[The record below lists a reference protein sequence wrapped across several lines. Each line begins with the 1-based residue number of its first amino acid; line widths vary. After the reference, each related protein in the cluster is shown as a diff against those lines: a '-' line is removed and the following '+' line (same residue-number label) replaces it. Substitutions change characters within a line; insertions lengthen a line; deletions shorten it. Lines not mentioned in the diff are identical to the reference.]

1 MTDVF
6 KLNTDLL
13 SHGDRLVV
21 AVSGGIDSM
30 VLLHCL
36 NSLKDSFGISLY
48 VCHVNHHTREACK
61 AEAELVEETCRQYGL
76 PLEILDYHYSEE
88 DNFHQASRKARYDF
102 FRKIALKK
110 GANKIVLAHQADDL
124 AETILMRI
132 VRGSSLSGYAGIL
145 NEGEYQGVK
154 IIRPLLG
161 VSRNDIAIYQQ
172 ENSVSF
178 MEDESNLKDDYT
190 RNRFRHHV
198 MPPIKEENPA
208 YTKKFAQFSQ
218 YLSEA
223 YSLVRETAEAFISRH
238 IKFEDTFASVPANKI
253 ARENPAV
260 RKEICKLVIDR
271 LSQDSVEVSFTQFLD
286 LDTLACGDKTYAEI
300 DIGNDLTVIKSY
312 DDLYFH
318 RYRPETI
325 RFEFRIDG
333 FGEYRLPDG
342 SLLSIS
348 TNNSIFDGK
357 PHELWYNDL
366 DSVFPITIRNRRDG
380 DRVEMAVGSK
390 KIKDLFIQKKIPHA
404 DRDTLPVILDKQGK
418 IIWIPRC
425 FHQKQGEGKLCM
437 YLSYRKGK

>member
-1 MTDVF
+1 
-6 KLNTDLL
+6 
-13 SHGDRLVV
+13 
-21 AVSGGIDSM
+21 
-30 VLLHCL
+30 
-36 NSLKDSFGISLY
+36 
-48 VCHVNHHTREACK
+48 
-61 AEAELVEETCRQYGL
+61 
-76 PLEILDYHYSEE
+76 
-88 DNFHQASRKARYDF
+88 
-102 FRKIALKK
+102 
-110 GANKIVLAHQADDL
+110 
-124 AETILMRI
+124 
-132 VRGSSLSGYAGIL
+132 
-145 NEGEYQGVK
+145 
-154 IIRPLLG
+154 
-161 VSRNDIAIYQQ
+161 
-172 ENSVSF
+172 
-178 MEDESNLKDDYT
+178 
-190 RNRFRHHV
+190 